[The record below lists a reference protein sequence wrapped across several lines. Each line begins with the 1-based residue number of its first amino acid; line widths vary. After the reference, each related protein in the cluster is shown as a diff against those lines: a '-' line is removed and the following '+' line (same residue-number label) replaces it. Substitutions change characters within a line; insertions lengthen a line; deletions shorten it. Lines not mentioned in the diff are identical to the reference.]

1 MNTLLFSL
9 ELLASILL
17 FTNKIYV
24 RKGRPLGWLLGIAG
38 TSVMDVYFILL
49 MQKTGLDLWIAFIYQ
64 IALAILM
71 LFGYLVALQETST
84 NQLLRRRI
92 QTISLPFK
100 SFVVFLTISFAAYL
114 LYSTFGKPLVWEQF
128 WMTFFGML
136 AFLLLAFRKRLTN
149 ILGWAVIL
157 LAHISAIAL
166 MLPAGGYVV
175 CFFQMI
181 SSIIAIQGIIQEFK
195 SRPPD

>member
-1 MNTLLFSL
+1 MNTLLFAL
-9 ELLASILL
+9 ELLASTLL

-24 RKGRPLGWLLGIAG
+24 RKGYPVGWLLGIAG
-38 TSVMDVYFILL
+38 TAIMDVYFFLL
-49 MQKTGLDLWIAFIYQ
+49 MQETGLDLWIAFIYQ

-71 LFGYLVALQETST
+71 LFGYLVALQETSS

-114 LYSTFGKPLVWEQF
+114 LYSTFGKRLVWEQF

-136 AFLLLAFRKRLTN
+136 AFLLLAFRKRITN
-149 ILGWAVIL
+149 ILGWIVIL
-157 LAHISAIAL
+157 FAHGSAIAL
-166 MLPAGGYVV
+166 MAPAGGYVV
-175 CFFQMI
+175 CFFQLI
-181 SSIIAIQGIIQEFK
+181 SSVIAVQGIVQEFRH
-195 SRPPD
+195 RPPD